1 MKLRSVTVLLLSAL
15 LSFGSNAETLT
26 LKKDYP
32 KQYIVK
38 KGDTLWDISGRFLTK
53 PWLWPRLWNM
63 NRQIKDPHWIYPG
76 DIIHLIW
83 VNGQPRLSLDRGGMA
98 GKKVIKISP
107 RIRTEEQVKPI
118 PTVEYD
124 ELAPFLQADVVAD
137 TDYDIQHAPYVL
149 GENDDQSLVM
159 SQGQNI
165 HVRGKL
171 KEGMRYGVYHV
182 GDTYKDKNTK
192 EALGRPLEL
201 LGIVEP
207 VSSYDGDISE
217 AEVVTSYNG
226 IHQGDRVLPLLEE
239 SSVDAFFSPEPGE
252 LSQPGEIIDVPQK
265 TTYVG
270 RFDTVIINKGQRENL
285 KPGDVFAI
293 VQPGAK
299 VVDHGPSDVTYEDR
313 TGMGKKI
320 MDKKNTRLQGDHI
333 GEVMVVKVYSK
344 TSLAI
349 VMNSRALV
357 HTGYAIENP

>member
-15 LSFGSNAETLT
+15 LAFGSNAETLT

-63 NRQIKDPHWIYPG
+63 NRHIKDPHWIYPG
-76 DIIHLIW
+76 DIIHLTW
-83 VNGQPRLSLDRGGMA
+83 VNGQPRLSLERGGMA
-98 GKKVIKISP
+98 GKKIIKLSP

-118 PTVEYD
+118 PTVQYD
-124 ELAPFLQADVVAD
+124 ELAPFLRADVVVD
-137 TDYDIQHAPYVL
+137 PEYDLKSAPYVL
-149 GENDDQSLVM
+149 GENDAQSLVM

-165 HVRGKL
+165 HVRGQL
-171 KEGMRYGVYHV
+171 KDGMRYGVYHV
-182 GDTYKDKNTK
+182 GDTYKDKTTK
-192 EALGRPLEL
+192 EILGRSLEL

-217 AEVVTSYNG
+217 ATVVTSYNG
-226 IHQGDRVLPLLEE
+226 IHQGDLVLPLLAEN
-239 SSVDAFFSPEPGE
+239 SVDAFFSPEPGE
-252 LSQPGEIIDVPQK
+252 LSQPGSIIDVPEK

-293 VQPGAK
+293 VRPGAE
-299 VVDHGPSDVTYEDR
+299 VVDHGPDNVNYKDR
-313 TGMGKKI
+313 VGMGEKA
-320 MDKKNTRLQGDHI
+320 MDKLKTQLHGDHI

-357 HTGYAIENP
+357 HTGYVIENP